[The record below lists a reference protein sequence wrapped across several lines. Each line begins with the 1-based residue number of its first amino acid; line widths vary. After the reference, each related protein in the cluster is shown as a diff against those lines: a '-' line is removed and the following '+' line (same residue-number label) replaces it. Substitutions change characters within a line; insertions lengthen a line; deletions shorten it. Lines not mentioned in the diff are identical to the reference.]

1 MTQFASP
8 VLHSLLDTDA
18 YKLHM
23 QQAVFHH
30 YYDVHVAAEF
40 RCRGDDLLGIYADA
54 IREQVQAM
62 QHLRLQDD
70 EYQWL
75 SALPF
80 FKADYLNWLR
90 EFRFNPEQVTVSNDN
105 GKLDIRLSGPWREVI
120 LWEVPLLAVISEM
133 VHRYRSPQA
142 DVAQALDTLESKLVD
157 FSALTAGLDMSRFH
171 LMDFGTRRRF
181 SREVQETIVKRLQ
194 QESWFVGTSNYDLA
208 RRLSLTPMGTQ
219 AHEWFQ
225 AHQQISPD
233 LANSQRAALAAWL
246 EEYPD
251 QLGIALTDCI
261 TMDAFLRDFGPE
273 FATRYQGLRHDSG
286 DPVEWGEKAIAHYQ
300 KLVEIVHS
308 YDCRICAQLHQSDS
322 NMLAMLK
329 YVPGVLTKKISMEE
343 LRPLLNAEVAPYI
356 SKLSTRKIH
365 KIINGFG
372 EAAVLAVKAGFDM
385 VQVHGD
391 RMCGSFSSTIFNHR
405 TDEYGGSAENRARF
419 AVEAVKAIRSRLPE
433 IPIDYKLAVRQEDP
447 HYGNAGV
454 VESELGIFVPLLT
467 DAGVTSFHV
476 TLANHSSLEDTIPPA
491 KHPYFKEQGCFL
503 KFCDEVRQYTD
514 KPITGVGGLN
524 QPDFVEQ
531 QLASGRITCAA
542 MSRQLLADP
551 EWPNKVASGQIKEIH
566 RCVRCN
572 KKCLGGLQQHQG
584 THCIYEKV

>member
-54 IREQVQAM
+54 IREQIQAM

-194 QESWFVGTSNYDLA
+194 QESRVCGHQQLRSGASAF
-208 RRLSLTPMGTQ
+208 LTPMGTQ
-219 AHEWFQ
+219 AHEWFR

-233 LANSQRAALAAWL
+233 LANSQRAALAARL

-261 TMDAFLRDFGPE
+261 TMDAFLRDFGVE
-273 FATRYQGLRHDSG
+273 FASRYQGLRHDSG
-286 DPVEWGEKAIAHYQ
+286 DPVEWGEKAIAHYE
-300 KLVEIVHS
+300 KLGIDPQSKTLVFSDNLDLRKAVELYRH
-308 YDCRICAQLHQSDS
+308 
-322 NMLAMLK
+322 
-329 YVPGVLTKKISMEE
+329 
-343 LRPLLNAEVAPYI
+343 
-356 SKLSTRKIH
+356 
-365 KIINGFG
+365 
-372 EAAVLAVKAGFDM
+372 
-385 VQVHGD
+385 
-391 RMCGSFSSTIFNHR
+391 FSSRVQLSFGIGT
-405 TDEYGGSAENRARF
+405 
-419 AVEAVKAIRSRLPE
+419 RLTCD
-433 IPIDYKLAVRQEDP
+433 IP
-447 HYGNAGV
+447 G
-454 VESELGIFVPLLT
+454 
-467 DAGVTSFHV
+467 
-476 TLANHSSLEDTIPPA
+476 
-491 KHPYFKEQGCFL
+491 
-503 KFCDEVRQYTD
+503 
-514 KPITGVGGLN
+514 
-524 QPDFVEQ
+524 
-531 QLASGRITCAA
+531 
-542 MSRQLLADP
+542 
-551 EWPNKVASGQIKEIH
+551 
-566 RCVRCN
+566 
-572 KKCLGGLQQHQG
+572 
-584 THCIYEKV
+584 